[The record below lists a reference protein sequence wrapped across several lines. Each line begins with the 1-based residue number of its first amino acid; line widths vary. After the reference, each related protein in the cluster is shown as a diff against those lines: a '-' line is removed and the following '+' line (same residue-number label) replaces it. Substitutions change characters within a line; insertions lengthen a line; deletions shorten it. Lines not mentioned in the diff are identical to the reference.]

1 MEKELLH
8 FTASWCQPCKRME
21 PIIEQFLVDNPDIKY
36 TKVDVDVN
44 GDIVAKNHVQSVPTF
59 IVPETGKNH
68 RGVATAAQLKE
79 LFA

>member
-1 MEKELLH
+1 
-8 FTASWCQPCKRME
+8 
-21 PIIEQFLVDNPDIKY
+21 LVDNPDIKY